1 MHWNGGQEYTVIG
14 HIGKGAFANVYR
26 LGEKS
31 TGRTVACKELE
42 KRKFMKNGVL
52 DIKINNELQIMK
64 GIHHVSPSTMQM
76 LTFAKPASPISS
88 TTLIIT
94 ISRSIC
100 ILSWNMYP
108 VAISRNTS
116 IRWV

>member
-1 MHWNGGQEYTVIG
+1 MPVASLTAGSERYNHGMHWNGGQAYSVIG

-64 GIHHVSPSTMQM
+64 GIHHVS
-76 LTFAKPASPISS
+76 SS
-88 TTLIIT
+88 KIDKSCT
-94 ISRSIC
+94 C
-100 ILSWNMYP
+100 
-108 VAISRNTS
+108 
-116 IRWV
+116 

>member
-1 MHWNGGQEYTVIG
+1 MHWNGGQTYNVVG

-64 GIHHVSPSTMQM
+64 EIHHVS
-76 LTFAKPASPISS
+76 
-88 TTLIIT
+88 LIPLRGMIN
-94 ISRSIC
+94 R
-100 ILSWNMYP
+100 
-108 VAISRNTS
+108 
-116 IRWV
+116 